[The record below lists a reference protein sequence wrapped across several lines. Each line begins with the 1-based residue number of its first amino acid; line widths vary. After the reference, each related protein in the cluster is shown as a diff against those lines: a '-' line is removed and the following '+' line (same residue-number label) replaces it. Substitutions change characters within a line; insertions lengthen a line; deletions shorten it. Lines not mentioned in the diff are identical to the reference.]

1 MRTVGR
7 TALVLVSLLSAGL
20 SLTGCT
26 PSDRPSTQPDA
37 AASEVADPEGP
48 APTTAAGPSVSK
60 PSGPPCQPDQFQVSG
75 EAGERPTITVP
86 TDCAPQDGLVVKDL
100 IPGTGPEVKAGS
112 TATVQYELVTFSN
125 GEVRDSSWERNRPFP
140 VEDVGN
146 APVIKGW
153 NQGLVGLKE
162 GGRRLLVVP
171 SDLGYGP
178 QGNSGIA
185 GGETLVFVI
194 DAVKVEG

>member
-26 PSDRPSTQPDA
+26 PSDRPSTQSDV
-37 AASEVADPEGP
+37 ASEVPNPEAS
-48 APTTAAGPSVSK
+48 APTTAASVTR
-60 PSGPPCQPDQFQVSG
+60 PSGPPCQPDQFEVSG
-75 EAGERPTITVP
+75 AAGERPRITVP

-100 IPGTGPEVKAGS
+100 TPGTGAEVKAGS

-125 GEVRDSSWERNRPFP
+125 GEVRDSSWERGQPYA
-140 VEDVGN
+140 VKDVGN
-146 APVIKGW
+146 ASVIEGW
-153 NQGLVGLKE
+153 NQGLIGLKE

-171 SDLGYGP
+171 SELGYGSG
-178 QGNSGIA
+178 GNGIA
-185 GGETLVFVI
+185 AGETLVFVI